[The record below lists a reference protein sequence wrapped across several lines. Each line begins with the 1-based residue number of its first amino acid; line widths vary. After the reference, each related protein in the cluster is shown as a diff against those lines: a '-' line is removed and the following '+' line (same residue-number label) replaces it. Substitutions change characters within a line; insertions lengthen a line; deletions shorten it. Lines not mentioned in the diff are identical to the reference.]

1 MAMDDDTAKELA
13 GWVGLVH
20 PEILEEFEAV
30 KEKDPYFLSVE
41 PSREY
46 YDVKAEIDGLVDAS
60 GREFTQRRF
69 NPRYRNQV
77 GYYYRGQLAF
87 VYDCT
92 CIEGGCR
99 PHLSY
104 WDDFTVRDNA
114 YKEGGVTGTDSHFI
128 SNDGRHVV
136 KRVKR
141 ILDQIAKK
149 EG

>member
-1 MAMDDDTAKELA
+1 MVMDDETASELA

-20 PEILEEFEAV
+20 PEILAEFESV
-30 KEKDPYFLSVE
+30 KEKDPYFLAVE

-60 GREFTQRRF
+60 GREFTQRQF
-69 NPRYRNQV
+69 NQRYRNQV

-87 VYDCT
+87 VYDST
-92 CIEGGCR
+92 CIVGGCK
-99 PHLSY
+99 PHLTY
-104 WDDFTVRDNA
+104 WNDFTVHDNEF
-114 YKEGGVTGTDSHFI
+114 KEGGVTCTDCHFI

>member
-1 MAMDDDTAKELA
+1 MIMDDETAKELA

-20 PEILEEFEAV
+20 PEILEEFNAV
-30 KEKDPYFLSVE
+30 KERDPYFLDVE

-46 YDVKAEIDGLVDAS
+46 VDTKEEIDGLVS
-60 GREFTQRRF
+60 GREFTQIRF
-69 NPRYRNQV
+69 DPEFRQQV

-87 VYDCT
+87 IYNCT

-99 PHLSY
+99 PHLTY
-104 WDDFTVRDNA
+104 WDDFTVRDNKS
-114 YKEGGVTGTDSHFI
+114 KESSGYSADCHFI

>member
-1 MAMDDDTAKELA
+1 MTEEEAKELA

-30 KEKDPYFLSVE
+30 READPDFLDVA
-41 PSREY
+41 PSKEY
-46 YDVKAEIDGLVDAS
+46 YDVKTEIDGLVE
-60 GREFTQRRF
+60 GLGFEQRVYEPMF
-69 NPRYRNQV
+69 KNQV
-77 GYYYRGQLAF
+77 GYYYEGQLAF

-99 PHLSY
+99 PHLTY
-104 WDDFTVRDNA
+104 WNDFTVRDNA
-114 YKEGGVTGTDSHFI
+114 YKEGGVTGTDCHFI
-128 SNDGRHVV
+128 SNDGKHVV